1 MFISMQGNWTINV
14 KSKNAAYPQ
23 QFKVIGAAN
32 GNGTYNGVV
41 GAPPVNVSGN
51 QWLLAIQNDPGSGFR
66 QSDTRIKFPTLS
78 GGMFSFDIESND
90 AGGDQDFN
98 DLVLTCSSY
107 ASVSDYLLYGNI
119 TTYTGN
125 CLFNPCRRRWIV
137 VDTYKQF
144 EEVLKIDRLRDV
156 IEKLYPERIPPIP
169 QPDPPPFFSPIMIN
183 LGDEAE
189 LPGKLAN
196 VYTRTNFAAADTSVK
211 SKKNREEIVLPQN
224 LLNDFQLTGTRA
236 LSNNTALL
244 AANSNINKA
253 ALAKLKDA
261 WRFICNTD
269 AGSNL
274 TLNFH
279 EYDRTDAE
287 LAGGAYS
294 GDGNKILLGSAISDM
309 NGNYIFRFT
318 QSLSEVVNEI
328 EDDVAAGEN
337 SLVQVRPD
345 VLIRITDSFDP
356 TRVLFES
363 APHFNVNQLQR
374 IDFCFPGSIVRP
386 SSFCFNGNMVGSLG
400 NVFIGGN
407 QNVNAST
414 SFAALNRDGYNN
426 HLRPNGVITVH
437 NSQAGF
443 AIDCAAWKSSIDVKG
458 CLFNLQRKKNDP
470 VIRHYTIRYRKPGKP
485 WQFVNEQYRHPK
497 FSKRHLPFYNGD
509 FTGPFNTSLRVDG
522 AAPVIVPAYINIQ
535 AEVYLDGIDWEFS
548 NLDRYMQLNSFVY
561 EAGEPGTV
569 YFLIEGYD
577 AAGNL
582 VPGAKDLIALYINN
596 RPIDFGLTNVEF
608 TSVLET
614 LPCNL
619 YKMTAAQ
626 MSTPLR
632 LQFKASDKWG
642 FMNDYAL
649 TMSKCPSDVE
659 VAVTSPGSIA
669 GNKTGTIKIGNNPGN
684 TDAGGCPGYTG
695 TRIDFGE
702 PDYVTVEM
710 QPSVAAG
717 GWLKANEEFA
727 VISFG
732 LTANMRRTN
741 GYNSGLEGTYQSS
754 STFYIQRK
762 P

>member
-1 MFISMQGNWTINV
+1 MFISMQGSWTITV
-14 KSKNAAYPQ
+14 KSKSASYPQ
-23 QFKVIGAAN
+23 QFKVIGAAR
-32 GNGTYNGVV
+32 GNGTYNGVM
-41 GAPPVNVSGN
+41 GAPAVNASGSH
-51 QWLLAIQNDPGSGFR
+51 WLIAIQNDPGSGFR
-66 QSDTRIKFPTLS
+66 QSDTRIKFPILS

-90 AGGDQDFN
+90 AGADQDFN
-98 DLVLTCSSY
+98 DLVLTCTSV

-119 TTYTGN
+119 TTYSGN
-125 CLFNPCRRRWIV
+125 CLFNPCRRRWV
-137 VDTYKQF
+137 VIDTYKQLQ
-144 EEVLKIDRLRDV
+144 EALKVDRLREV

-169 QPDPPPFFSPIMIN
+169 QPDPPPFFSPLMIN
-183 LGDEAE
+183 LSDDAQI
-189 LPGKLAN
+189 PPKLAN
-196 VYTRTNFAAADTSVK
+196 IFTRMNTAADVSIK
-211 SKKNREEIVLPQN
+211 SKRGKEETAVPQN
-224 LLNDFQLTGTRA
+224 LLSEFQLTGTRA
-236 LSNNTALL
+236 LNRDSASLL
-244 AANSNINKA
+244 SSTVINKA
-253 ALAKLKDA
+253 ALAKVKDVA
-261 WRFICNTD
+261 KFICLTD

-287 LAGGAYS
+287 LAGAAYS
-294 GDGNKILLGSAISDM
+294 GEGNKTLLGSAISDM

-318 QSLSEVVNEI
+318 QSLGEIVNEV
-328 EDDVAAGEN
+328 EEDVAAGEN
-337 SLVQVRPD
+337 SLIQVRPD

-356 TRVLFES
+356 TKILFES
-363 APHFNVNQLQR
+363 APYFNVNQLQR

-386 SSFCFNGNMVGSLG
+386 SSFCFNGNLVGSLG

-407 QNVNAST
+407 QNVNGST
-414 SFAALNRDGYNN
+414 SSAALDRNGYNN
-426 HLRPNGVITVH
+426 HLRPSGVITVH

-443 AIDCAAWKSSIDVKG
+443 AIDCAAWKSLIDVKG

-470 VIRHYTIRYRKPGKP
+470 VIRYYTIRFRKPGKQ

-497 FSKRHLPFYNGD
+497 FSKRNIPFYNGD
-509 FTGPFNTSLRVDG
+509 YTGPFNTSLKVDG
-522 AAPVIVPAYINIQ
+522 GAAVLVPAYINIQ

-548 NLDRYMQLNSFVY
+548 NLDRYMQLSSWIY
-561 EAGEPGTV
+561 EAGEPGKV

-577 AAGNL
+577 SAGNL

-596 RPIDFGLTNVEF
+596 QPIQFGLTNVVF
-608 TSVLET
+608 TSPLET

-626 MSTPLR
+626 MNTPLQ
-632 LQFKASDKWG
+632 LKFKASDKWG

-659 VAVTSPGSIA
+659 VTVTSPVAIT

-684 TDAGGCPGYTG
+684 TDVGGCPGYTG
-695 TRIDFGE
+695 TRGDFGE
-702 PDYVTVEM
+702 PDFVTVEM

-717 GWLKANEEFA
+717 GWLQPAEEFA
-727 VISFG
+727 VISFN

-741 GYNSGLEGTYQSS
+741 GYNSGLEGTYQGS